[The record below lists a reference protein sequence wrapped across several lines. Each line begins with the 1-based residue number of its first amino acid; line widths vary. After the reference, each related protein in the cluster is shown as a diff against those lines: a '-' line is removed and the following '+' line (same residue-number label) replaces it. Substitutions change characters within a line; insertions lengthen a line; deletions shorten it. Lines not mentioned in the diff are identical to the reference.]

1 MATLKQPKFMIKV
14 AIFARGPTNLK
25 GINMSVSSIIIIL
38 YHRYSFP
45 LVSGKTHPPP
55 PPPPLTHKSTRPRT
69 CSSCLYLG
77 LRWRIHKRTVI
88 LDRFTVVTA
97 PCLYVDRNVEMP
109 PFTKHHTI
117 KIKPYLAQ
125 SRPNQNSIWF

>member
-1 MATLKQPKFMIKV
+1 MATLKQRKFMIKV

-55 PPPPLTHKSTRPRT
+55 PPPTHSQKHPPKN
-69 CSSCLYLG
+69 LLFVLIFG
-77 LRWRIHKRTVI
+77 
-88 LDRFTVVTA
+88 VTME
-97 PCLYVDRNVEMP
+97 D
-109 PFTKHHTI
+109 
-117 KIKPYLAQ
+117 
-125 SRPNQNSIWF
+125 S